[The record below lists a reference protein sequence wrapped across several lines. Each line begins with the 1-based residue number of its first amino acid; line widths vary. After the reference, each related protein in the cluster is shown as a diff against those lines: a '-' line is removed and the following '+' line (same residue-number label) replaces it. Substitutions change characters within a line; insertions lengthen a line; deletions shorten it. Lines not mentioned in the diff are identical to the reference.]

1 MITTYKPTLQDL
13 WFRQQ
18 FMADEA
24 TMSYNAAWGGTIP
37 FPENTWKEW
46 YDRWLIHHENKRFY
60 RYLQDTETKE
70 FVGEIAYHYDEERE
84 IFLADVIVASEYRGR
99 GYGSEGLQLLCDA
112 AKANGVDVL
121 RDDIAIDNP
130 AAELFLKAGFTEE
143 YRTDEIIMLKKNLK
157 QSPRR
162 IIVIGSPGSGKSTFA
177 RKLRDKMGLPLYY
190 LDMIFHNPDRTTVS
204 REEFDL
210 RLSEILNSG
219 QWIIDGNYQR
229 TLPLRFEKCTEVFL
243 FDLPVE
249 QCLEGAALRIG
260 QIREDMPWVE
270 KEFDPEFRQYI
281 LDFQKD
287 QMPRINELIEQYKD
301 SKTVTIFHSR
311 EEADNW
317 INWQSLSHAEKNHQ
331 LFLKQKALLDQFLE
345 KGAISQA
352 QHDKSLHDLIE
363 KMGETC

>member
-1 MITTYKPTLQDL
+1 MITTYKPALQDL
-13 WFRQQ
+13 WFRKQ

-46 YDRWLIHHENKRFY
+46 YDHWLIHDENKRFY
-60 RYLQDTETKE
+60 RYLMDTETQT

-84 IFLADVIVASEYRGR
+84 IWLADVIVASEYRGK

-112 AKANGVDVL
+112 AKANGVKGL

-130 AAELFLKAGFTEE
+130 AARLFLKAGFTEE
-143 YRTDEIIMLKKNLK
+143 YRTDEIIMLKKELK

-190 LDMIFHNPDRTTVS
+190 LDMIFHNPDRTTIS
-204 REEFDL
+204 REEFDH

-243 FDLPVE
+243 FDLPVD
-249 QCLEGAALRIG
+249 QCLRGAASRVG
-260 QIREDMPWVE
+260 QKREDMPWVE
-270 KEFDPEFRQYI
+270 TEFDPEFRQYI

-287 QMPRINELIEQYKD
+287 QMPRINELLEQYKD
-301 SKTVTIFHSR
+301 SKAITIFHSR
-311 EEADNW
+311 EEADEW
-317 INWQSLSHAEKNHQ
+317 I
-331 LFLKQKALLDQFLE
+331 FLYF
-345 KGAISQA
+345 
-352 QHDKSLHDLIE
+352 
-363 KMGETC
+363 

>member
-37 FPENTWKEW
+37 FLENTWKEW

-60 RYLQDTETKE
+60 RYLKDTETQT

-84 IFLADVIVASEYRGR
+84 IWLADVIVASEYRGK
-99 GYGSEGLQLLCDA
+99 GYGSEGLRLLCEA

-130 AAELFLKAGFTEE
+130 AVGLFMKAGFTWE
-143 YRTDEIIMLKKNLK
+143 YRTDEIIMVKKDLK
-157 QSPRR
+157 QSPRK
-162 IIVIGSPGSGKSTFA
+162 IIVIGSPGSGKSTFS
-177 RKLRDKMGLPLYY
+177 RKLRDKTGLPLYY
-190 LDMIFHNPDRTTVS
+190 LDMIYHNPDRTTVS
-204 REEFDL
+204 REEFD
-210 RLSEILNSG
+210 RKLSKILNG
-219 QWIIDGNYQR
+219 DQWIIDGNYQR
-229 TLPLRFEKCTEVFL
+229 ALPLRFEKCTEVFL

-249 QCLEGAALRIG
+249 QCLEGAASRVG

-270 KEFDPEFRQYI
+270 TEFDPEFRQYI

-287 QMPRINELIEQYKD
+287 QMPRIHELIEQYQ
-301 SKTVTIFHSR
+301 SSRIITVFHSR
-311 EEADNW
+311 EEADDW
-317 INWQSLSHAEKNHQ
+317 LGWSSLTHEEKNHQ
-331 LFLKQKALLDQFLE
+331 LFLKQKALLNQFLE

>member
-1 MITTYKPTLQDL
+1 MITTYKPALQDL

-143 YRTDEIIMLKKNLK
+143 YRTDEIIMLKKELI
-157 QSPRR
+157 SRR
-162 IIVIGSPGSGKSTFA
+162 IIVIGNPGSGKSTFA
-177 RKLRDKMGLPLYY
+177 RKLRDKTGLSLY
-190 LDMIFHNPDRTTVS
+190 
-204 REEFDL
+204 
-210 RLSEILNSG
+210 
-219 QWIIDGNYQR
+219 
-229 TLPLRFEKCTEVFL
+229 
-243 FDLPVE
+243 
-249 QCLEGAALRIG
+249 
-260 QIREDMPWVE
+260 
-270 KEFDPEFRQYI
+270 
-281 LDFQKD
+281 
-287 QMPRINELIEQYKD
+287 
-301 SKTVTIFHSR
+301 
-311 EEADNW
+311 
-317 INWQSLSHAEKNHQ
+317 
-331 LFLKQKALLDQFLE
+331 
-345 KGAISQA
+345 
-352 QHDKSLHDLIE
+352 
-363 KMGETC
+363 

>member
-37 FPENTWKEW
+37 FPENAWKDW
-46 YDRWLIHHENKRFY
+46 YDHWLVHHDNKRFY
-60 RYLQDTETKE
+60 RYLRHSGTKC
-70 FVGEIAYHYDEERE
+70 FIGEIAYHYDEERK
-84 IFLADVIVASEYRGR
+84 IWLADVIVASEYRGK

-112 AKANGVDVL
+112 AKVNGVDVL

-130 AAELFLKAGFTEE
+130 AIGLFLKAGFTEE
-143 YRTDEIIMLKKNLK
+143 YRTNEIIMLKKDLK
-157 QSPRR
+157 QSPRK

-177 RKLRDKMGLPLYY
+177 RKLRDKTGLPLYY

-249 QCLEGAALRIG
+249 QCLEGAASRIG

-270 KEFDPEFRQYI
+270 QEFDPEFRQYI

-287 QMPRINELIEQYKD
+287 QMPRINELIEQYKG
-301 SKTVTIFHSR
+301 SKAITVFHSR

-317 INWQSLSHAEKNHQ
+317 LNWSSLTHEQKNHQ

-345 KGAISQA
+345 KGAISEA

>member
-24 TMSYNAAWGGTIP
+24 TMSYNVAWGGTIP

-60 RYLQDTETKE
+60 RYLKDTETKN

-84 IFLADVIVASEYRGR
+84 IWLADVIVASEYRGK
-99 GYGSEGLQLLCDA
+99 GYGSAGLQLLCDA

-121 RDDIAIDNP
+121 RDDIAVDNP
-130 AAELFLKAGFTEE
+130 AIGLFLKAGFTEE
-143 YRTDEIIMLKKNLK
+143 YRTEEVIMLKKELI
-157 QSPRR
+157 PRR

-177 RKLRDKMGLPLYY
+177 RKLRDKTGLPLYY
-190 LDMIFHNPDRTTVS
+190 LDLLYHNPDRTTVS
-204 REEFDL
+204 REAFDH
-210 RLSEILNSG
+210 RLSEILKTD

-243 FDLPVE
+243 FDLPVD
-249 QCLEGAALRIG
+249 QCLRGAASRVG
-260 QIREDMPWVE
+260 QKREDMPWVE
-270 KEFDPEFRQYI
+270 TEFDPEFRQYI

-287 QMPRINELIEQYKD
+287 QIPRINELLEQYKD
-301 SKTVTIFHSR
+301 SKAITIFHSR
-311 EEADNW
+311 EEADEW
-317 INWQSLSHAEKNHQ
+317 I
-331 LFLKQKALLDQFLE
+331 FLNF
-345 KGAISQA
+345 
-352 QHDKSLHDLIE
+352 
-363 KMGETC
+363 

>member
-18 FMADEA
+18 FMADVA
-24 TMSYNAAWGGTIP
+24 TMSYNVAWGGTIP

-46 YDRWLIHHENKRFY
+46 YDHWLIHHENKRFY
-60 RYLQDTETKE
+60 RYLQDSENLN
-70 FVGEIAYHYDEERE
+70 FVGEIAYHYDEERG
-84 IFLADVIVASEYRGR
+84 IFLADVIVAAEYRGK

-130 AAELFLKAGFTEE
+130 AVGLFLKAGFAEE

-162 IIVIGSPGSGKSTFA
+162 IIVIGSPGSGKSTFS
-177 RKLRDKMGLPLYY
+177 RKLRDRTGLPLYY
-190 LDMIFHNPDRTTVS
+190 LDMIFHHLDRTTAS
-204 REEFDL
+204 REEFDQK
-210 RLSEILNSG
+210 LSEILQTD

-229 TLPLRFEKCTEVFL
+229 TLALRFEKCTEIFL

-249 QCLEGAALRIG
+249 QCLEGAASRIG

-270 KEFDPEFRQYI
+270 EEFDPEFRQYI
-281 LDFQKD
+281 LDFQKN
-287 QMPRINELIEQYKD
+287 QMPGINELIEQFID

-311 EEADNW
+311 EEADEW
-317 INWQSLSHAEKNHQ
+317 LR
-331 LFLKQKALLDQFLE
+331 
-345 KGAISQA
+345 
-352 QHDKSLHDLIE
+352 
-363 KMGETC
+363 